1 MPYTVTLPTFEGP
14 LDLLLRL
21 IERAELDVTTIAL
34 AEVAEQYL
42 AHVRALDQPDPQALA
57 EFVSMAARLLL
68 IKSRALLPRPAMLE
82 HGRAADEDDAETLAR
97 QLREYKRYRQAAL
110 LLRQWQ
116 DAGRQTFLRTAP
128 VAIAAEPQQLILNH
142 QVGDLVVALE
152 RRLQLALP
160 IDQTASLV
168 LAPRLTVRVV
178 ADRIR
183 ERLARQA
190 WFDFEDL
197 LATTCTRQDLIV
209 SFWAVL
215 ELLKRRAI
223 SIEQP
228 ALFSAIMIGRGAI
241 VEGDLIWADEE
252 NGASP

>member
-68 IKSRALLPRPAMLE
+68 IKSRALLPRPATLE

-128 VAIAAEPQQLILNH
+128 VAIAAEPRQLILNH

-241 VEGDLIWADEE
+241 VEGDLIWADEK